1 MTVNTVL
8 NNYYVLIPIG
18 VDVREYAFTLPYR
31 RDFLKVYAYTGVN
44 IPGSHRGA
52 EITSGF
58 RISPQAGGDSGTLIL
73 DDIPRAGTDFVPGE
87 FVVLEL
93 DPDFRQSTEFDQTER
108 LDVTGLEAQF
118 DRLTI
123 QAQFLRVL
131 ISRASTLNEGY
142 QQSINGLL
150 SSVVD
155 LRNADNGFS
164 QSIVDLESSNTAL
177 MASDA
182 TLVQDVETLRAAD
195 TTFAARVSVIDTE
208 LEQIRQMIA
217 GLGGGS
223 QTLSYS
229 RTLLGGWD
237 APPTTATWTELT
249 LSEMVRESVAGAG
262 DSDLIA
268 GDKLIIEL
276 KGPLAQG
283 QNQTYRIDKERL
295 DDMDPANGPGGG
307 YGPNEHPDTTEAFK
321 VHFGLAGH
329 RSVKVQVSPTDSHTI
344 AIWVSA
350 NFNLASRVRVYR
362 GRWTLS

>member
-1 MTVNTVL
+1 MTVNTVPD
-8 NNYYVLIPIG
+8 NYYILVSLSAG
-18 VDVREYAFTLPYR
+18 VTSYPFNLPFR
-31 RDFLKVYAYTGVN
+31 RDFLKVYAYSGVN
-44 IPGSHRGA
+44 TPGLHRGS

-58 RISPQAGGDSGTLIL
+58 RISPRDGGDSGMFIL
-73 DDIPRAGTDFVPGE
+73 DEAPRVGTDFEPDGQI
-87 FVVLEL
+87 VLEI
-93 DPDFRQSTEFDQTER
+93 DPDFRQETELDQTER
-108 LDVTGLEAQF
+108 LAVNSIEGVL

-123 QAQFLRVL
+123 QAQYLRSLV
-131 ISRASTLNEGY
+131 RAASNSSSGFQGSLDA
-142 QQSINGLL
+142 L
-150 SSVVD
+150 SSRVD
-155 LRNADNGFS
+155 GFS
-164 QSIVDLESSNTAL
+164 RSIMDLQASNTAL
-177 MASDA
+177 MAADTTLMAADA
-182 TLVQDVETLRAAD
+182 TLVQDVEALRAAD
-195 TTFAARVSVIDTE
+195 TTFAARVGVIDTE

-249 LSEMVRESVAGAG
+249 LSEMVRESAAGAG

-276 KGPLAQG
+276 KGPLAGG

-295 DDMDPANGPGGG
+295 DDMDPANGTGGG